1 MLHEL
6 EMSHLCDRLA
16 FAWMMKTTLATWTV
30 RMKGRPSRS
39 CYACVA
45 GAQLGSLAEEVVVV
59 HLYPSPDQA
68 TAAAISLETECA
80 VTEWLTY
87 RGLPPFGR

>member
-1 MLHEL
+1 MLNEL
-6 EMSHLCDRLA
+6 ELSHLCDLLA
-16 FAWMMKTTLATWTV
+16 FAWRMKTTLATWTV

-59 HLYPSPDQA
+59 HLQA
-68 TAAAISLETECA
+68 SSD
-80 VTEWLTY
+80 
-87 RGLPPFGR
+87 